1 MSNIIKSIK
10 VDFIEQAI
18 LRMDEYLVKI
28 EKCLDE
34 LEEKDIWLRPNESSN
49 SIGNQILHLCG
60 NITQYIIAGLGNEKD
75 LRDRDREFNA
85 RGGISKPELYDKL
98 FRVVEEA
105 KEVIINLDQDAFRK
119 IRSVQGFELSGIGIV
134 LHVVEHFS
142 YHTGQIVMWTKM
154 IRNIDL
160 GFYSDLNLNQK
171 NLPE

>member
-1 MSNIIKSIK
+1 MSNFIKNTE
-10 VDFIEQAI
+10 VDFIEQAV

-34 LEEKDIWLRPNESSN
+34 LEEKDIWLRPNESTN
-49 SIGNQILHLCG
+49 CIGNQILHLCG
-60 NITQYIIAGLGNEKD
+60 NITQYIIAGLGKEKD
-75 LRDRDREFNA
+75 LRDRDREFNT

-154 IRNIDL
+154 IRNVDL
-160 GFYSDLNLNQK
+160 GFYSDLDLNQK